1 MLAQRPFPQRDPYDC
16 HLVCVFDRLI
26 CGFVSV
32 VVVVV
37 VLLPDLAGENPS
49 DKINNQQPF
58 LYRSLYERK
67 YEEIYVYRPYAST
80 IHEVFYLRT
89 SC

>member
-1 MLAQRPFPQRDPYDC
+1 MRQRPFPQRDPYAC

-26 CGFVSV
+26 CGFACVKSYIV
-32 VVVVV
+32 NDG
-37 VLLPDLAGENPS
+37 PDLAGENPS
-49 DKINNQQPF
+49 DKINNQQPL

-67 YEEIYVYRPYAST
+67 YEEIYVYREYFMESAG
-80 IHEVFYLRT
+80 VRYLRT